1 MSYKHDSVL
10 SSGIIGGLVIVV
22 LVACMVVSGCANK
35 EKDTQQ
41 TVSNMQNAIENK
53 TVTTIHDDTLKVGYY
68 VSKDLTSAYYLNSN
82 GDYLKH
88 FGWLN
93 GVWVQA
99 KTHIDFI
106 QFKSILDEC
115 DFVGTEMS
123 DLPTGKEIK
132 E

>member
-10 SSGIIGGLVIVV
+10 SSGIIGGLAIVIVTT
-22 LVACMVVSGCANK
+22 CMVVSGCANK
-35 EKDTQQ
+35 KDTQQ
-41 TVSNMQNAIENK
+41 TVSNMKNAIENE
-53 TVTTIHDDTLKVGYY
+53 TVTIVHDNTLKVGYY

-88 FGWLN
+88 YGWIN
-93 GVWVQA
+93 CEWVQA

-106 QFKSILDEC
+106 QFKEILDEC

-123 DLPTGKEIK
+123 DLPTGKELK